1 MSVDAG
7 DRPLSGALRAG
18 DDRASPRGAE
28 VVIGSERVAVL
39 DREMQLSVRPD
50 LMVRIRIY
58 GDDKRVPALDLATS
72 PGRAMRIAAL
82 FRQAALRAGVDVA
95 QVGPEREAQP

>member
-1 MSVDAG
+1 MPASAG
-7 DRPLSGALRAG
+7 AD
-18 DDRASPRGAE
+18 
-28 VVIGSERVAVL
+28 VIIGSEQVAVL

-50 LMVRIRIY
+50 LLVRVRIY

-72 PGRAMRIAAL
+72 PERAMRLAAL

-95 QVGPEREAQP
+95 QIEPEPEAT